1 MYYMTDSQERTR
13 KFAFF
18 VLGIALP
25 IAGWLCWSR
34 TDGFCFGKKKAKTD
48 RAHDVTVEDSFPA
61 SDPPSAW

>member
-1 MYYMTDSQERTR
+1 MTDTQARSL
-13 KFAFF
+13 KFTYF

-25 IAGWLCWSR
+25 VAGWLLWSR
-34 TDGFCFGKKKAKTD
+34 FGGICIGTRKADVD